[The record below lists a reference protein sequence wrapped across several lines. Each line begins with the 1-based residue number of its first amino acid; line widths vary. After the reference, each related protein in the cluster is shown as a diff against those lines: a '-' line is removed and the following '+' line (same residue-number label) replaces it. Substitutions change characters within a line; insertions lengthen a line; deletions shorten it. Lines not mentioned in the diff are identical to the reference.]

1 MASVTKE
8 VQVKAPVA
16 KVYEFWRN
24 FENFP
29 RFMNNIESI
38 QVTGEDESHWKMH
51 GPLGKTIEWDAKTI
65 SVQENKKIAWQST
78 GGDIETHGA
87 VTFEEIADGQTKVTV
102 GLEYRPPAGA
112 IGELVAK
119 LTSNPEKQL
128 EEDLNRFKNV
138 AESADFG
145 QATSGTPAVGEGSY
159 VNTAETSQRKEGTVT
174 GSGSGVDEHGETR
187 STKEVAQG
195 SSHP

>member
-1 MASVTKE
+1 MAHVVKE

-38 QVTGEDESHWKMH
+38 SVTGQDESHWKMH
-51 GPLGKTIEWDAKTI
+51 GPLGKTIAWDAKTI

-87 VTFEEIADGQTKVTV
+87 VTFEEIGSDETKVTV

-112 IGELVAK
+112 IGEFVAK
-119 LTSNPEKQL
+119 LLSNPEKQL

-138 AESADFG
+138 AESADF
-145 QATSGTPAVGEGSY
+145 TSGTPAVGEGSY
-159 VNTAETSQRKEGTVT
+159 TNTADSSQRKDVEGQVS

-187 STKEVAQG
+187 STDEVAQG